1 MLQTSPARGELN
13 ILDTTGHTR
22 IMWDSASDVEVE
34 TAKAS
39 FDRLKAA
46 GYQAFS
52 VKKDGS
58 EGEKINSFDPKAEK
72 IIMAP
77 PLRGG

>member
-1 MLQTSPARGELN
+1 MLETIPARGELN

-22 IMWDSASDVEVE
+22 IIWDSASEDEVDAARA
-34 TAKAS
+34 T
-39 FDRLKAA
+39 FDKLKAK

-52 VKKDGS
+52 VKKDG
-58 EGEKINSFDPKAEK
+58 EQGEKINTFDPKAEK
-72 IIMAP
+72 IILAP